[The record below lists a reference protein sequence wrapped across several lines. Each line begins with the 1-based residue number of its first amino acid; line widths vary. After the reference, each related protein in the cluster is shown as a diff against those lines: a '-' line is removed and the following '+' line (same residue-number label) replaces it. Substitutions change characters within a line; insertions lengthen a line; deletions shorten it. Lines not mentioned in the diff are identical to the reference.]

1 MEAYP
6 AQWATLLCFS
16 TVSVDVYMDTRFF
29 WTGSK
34 EAVHGLT
41 LELVSDRGY
50 RIELVHNVTLCS
62 SLGR

>member
-1 MEAYP
+1 MHGQVLVEAYP

-50 RIELVHNVTLCS
+50 RI
-62 SLGR
+62 